1 MRHALP
7 MPTTAIDALRL
18 RSSLR
23 ALAKIISDEPV
34 PEDAPYWPILER
46 LEDELEALDR
56 KRSRLDRY
64 LTTGNDDTVTSG
76 RQYVAIERESD
87 LRKLVASPAK

>member
-23 ALAKIISDEPV
+23 ALAKIISDEPA

-46 LEDELEALDR
+46 LEVELEALDR
-56 KRSRLDRY
+56 KRSRLERY
-64 LTTGNDDTVTSG
+64 LTTGGNHAAASVG
-76 RQYVAIERESD
+76 KRVAVEREGD

>member
-7 MPTTAIDALRL
+7 MPTTTIDSLRL

-23 ALAKIISDEPV
+23 TLAKIISDEPT

-56 KRSRLDRY
+56 KRLRLDRY
-64 LTTGNDDTVTSG
+64 LTGGDEDA
-76 RQYVAIERESD
+76 VASVGKRVAVEREGD